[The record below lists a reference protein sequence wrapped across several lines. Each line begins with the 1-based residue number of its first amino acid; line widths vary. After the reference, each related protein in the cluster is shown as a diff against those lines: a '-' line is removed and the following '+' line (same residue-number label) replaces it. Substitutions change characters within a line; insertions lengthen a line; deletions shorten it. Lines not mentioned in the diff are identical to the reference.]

1 MGDVGDVA
9 EYALRRDKVAAS
21 ASMVEGKVR
30 AQLRVVEGLSRVV
43 KMIEIEVDLEATG
56 REEGEAFETAY
67 DAASLSEAIRSVREM
82 EEEWALQ
89 VEAKSE
95 IERMLSAEETTF
107 G

>member
-43 KMIEIEVDLEATG
+43 KMIEIVWLVVVGGGVQGMDGERKGGEGRMGEWGIEVE
-56 REEGEAFETAY
+56 
-67 DAASLSEAIRSVREM
+67 
-82 EEEWALQ
+82 
-89 VEAKSE
+89 
-95 IERMLSAEETTF
+95 
-107 G
+107 